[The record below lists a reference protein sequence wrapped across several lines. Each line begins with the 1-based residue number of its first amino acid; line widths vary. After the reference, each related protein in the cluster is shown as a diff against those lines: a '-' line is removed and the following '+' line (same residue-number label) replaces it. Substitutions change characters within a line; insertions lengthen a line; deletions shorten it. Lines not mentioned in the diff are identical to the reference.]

1 MLAVPG
7 DITQKGYEKK
17 KNKLLAPFLEKLAA
31 ETAAATAAAAVE
43 CQQLPA
49 PPPPEQLEAA
59 GNGTAPVAAADSEEP
74 TVAAAANSNK
84 ARGSRRTHR
93 RYYNEKR
100 YHSEASI
107 KLCYEKSK
115 EGKYTVC
122 AAISLS
128 DSPVEKGVQIKGPI
142 WARRETSISLYW
154 PINISCSIQN
164 CKVLSRCAGKRFT
177 FSVFFGYS
185 V

>member
-17 KNKLLAPFLEKLAA
+17 KNKLLAPFLEKLATEA
-31 ETAAATAAAAVE
+31 AAATAAVE
-43 CQQLPA
+43 CQHLPA

-59 GNGTAPVAAADSEEP
+59 GNGTASVAAADSEEP
-74 TVAAAANSNK
+74 TAAAAAANSNK

-107 KLCYEKSK
+107 KGCDEKSK

-122 AAISLS
+122 AAML
-128 DSPVEKGVQIKGPI
+128 KQGYNLKGPFG
-142 WARRETSISLYW
+142 
-154 PINISCSIQN
+154 
-164 CKVLSRCAGKRFT
+164 GKRKIPEKFI
-177 FSVFFGYS
+177 FCFFIILLKNRDNIKR
-185 V
+185 VV

>member
-1 MLAVPG
+1 LLAVPG
-7 DITQKGYEKK
+7 DITQKGFEKK
-17 KNKLLAPFLEKLAA
+17 KNKLLAPFLEKLAT
-31 ETAAATAAAAVE
+31 ETAAATAAAAAAVE

-59 GNGTAPVAAADSEEP
+59 GNGTASVAAADSEEP
-74 TVAAAANSNK
+74 AAAAAAANSNK

-107 KLCYEKSK
+107 KGCDEKSK

-122 AAISLS
+122 AAISLAILLL
-128 DSPVEKGVQIKGPI
+128 KQGYNLKGPFG
-142 WARRETSISLYW
+142 
-154 PINISCSIQN
+154 
-164 CKVLSRCAGKRFT
+164 GKRKIPEKFI
-177 FSVFFGYS
+177 FCFFIILLKRGDS
-185 V
+185 

>member
-1 MLAVPG
+1 LPAVPG

-17 KNKLLAPFLEKLAA
+17 KNKLLAPFLEKLAT

-59 GNGTAPVAAADSEEP
+59 GNGTASVAAADSEEP
-74 TVAAAANSNK
+74 TAAAATSNK

-100 YHSEASI
+100 YHSEASTI
-107 KLCYEKSK
+107 KGCDEKSK
-115 EGKYTVC
+115 VGEIFRS
-122 AAISLS
+122 AISLS
-128 DSPVEKGVQIKGPI
+128 NSIKKGVQCQF
-142 WARRETSISLYW
+142 EW
-154 PINISCSIQN
+154 P
-164 CKVLSRCAGKRFT
+164 V
-177 FSVFFGYS
+177 
-185 V
+185 

>member
-17 KNKLLAPFLEKLAA
+17 KNKLLAPFLEKLAT
-31 ETAAATAAAAVE
+31 ESTAAATAAAE

-59 GNGTAPVAAADSEEP
+59 GNGTAPVAEADSEEP
-74 TVAAAANSNK
+74 TAAAAAANSNK

-107 KLCYEKSK
+107 KGCNEKSNGW
-115 EGKYTVC
+115 EMYV
-122 AAISLS
+122 
-128 DSPVEKGVQIKGPI
+128 
-142 WARRETSISLYW
+142 
-154 PINISCSIQN
+154 
-164 CKVLSRCAGKRFT
+164 
-177 FSVFFGYS
+177 
-185 V
+185 